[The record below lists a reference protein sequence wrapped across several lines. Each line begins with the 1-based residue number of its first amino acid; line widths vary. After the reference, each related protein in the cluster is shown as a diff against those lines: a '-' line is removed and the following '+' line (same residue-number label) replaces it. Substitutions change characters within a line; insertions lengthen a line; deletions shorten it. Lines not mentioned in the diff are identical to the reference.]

1 MSTTTTITNV
11 CQIAEHYGR
20 DIGLGDFQIDRVV
33 HEKHDDRDE
42 WIIHLRFAESDLL
55 IEDEGHGAI
64 IVVDAVT
71 ELPRLLEGL

>member
-1 MSTTTTITNV
+1 M
-11 CQIAEHYGR
+11 
-20 DIGLGDFQIDRVV
+20 V

-71 ELPRLLEGL
+71 AAKIQHPLRDDALVLLRKKLFLHGGATRKQQ